1 MQASG
6 RAAPGLRF
14 LFFPVGLFKEKPR
27 KIIFAGKASAADG
40 RAQRA
45 NPGGFLSFR
54 LVLFLSQKEKER
66 KRTPKRKGKDSEGKA
81 LPQRKSRSK
90 RYSAYSGAC

>member
-1 MQASG
+1 MKFISDAKVCFYPTWQN
-6 RAAPGLRF
+6 
-14 LFFPVGLFKEKPR
+14 
-27 KIIFAGKASAADG
+27 IFAENPSSADG
-40 RAQRA
+40 RARRHCRSR
-45 NPGGFLSFR
+45 FLSFR